1 MVNKPE
7 QHHPMPE
14 DWTMFVG
21 IAAFRD
27 IHLIMTLKA
36 LVRLAEHPERLHIS
50 ILNDVN
56 VEDDAEV

>member
-1 MVNKPE
+1 
-7 QHHPMPE
+7 MPE